1 MTPTLNVLILNPLS
15 DRHITTITNQVP
27 QAQVTVCDL
36 ANASEYIE
44 TADVVV
50 AMGMTDIRPL
60 FLRAEK
66 LKWVHA
72 LTAGVEKFVFPE
84 IQNSNVILTNSRG
97 IHGIPVS
104 EHVFSLMLAF
114 TRCLNLLI
122 RQQIEKRWKR
132 VLPDEIHEKTLG
144 IVGLGTIGREIAKK
158 AKGLGMQVLS
168 TKRTISQELF
178 VDKMYSPERLLE
190 MLSLCD
196 FVVVALPLTDDTKGL
211 LRLEHFAA
219 MKRSAYLIN
228 IARGDVICQDDLVQ
242 ALQEGLIRGAGLDVF
257 DNEPLSDESLLWDM
271 PNVIITPHVAASS
284 PYYLDR
290 AIKLFVDNLA
300 RYANGGEMFNIIDK
314 QKGY

>member
-36 ANASEYIE
+36 ENASEYIE

-60 FLRAEK
+60 FLKAAN

-84 IQNSNVILTNSRG
+84 MQSSNVILTNSRG

-122 RQQIEKRWKR
+122 RQQIEKKWKR

-158 AKGLGMQVLS
+158 AKGLGMQVLA
-168 TKRTISQELF
+168 TKRSISQELF

-196 FVVVALPLTDDTKGL
+196 FVVVALPLTEDTKGL
-211 LRLEHFAA
+211 LRYEHFAA

-242 ALQEGLIRGAGLDVF
+242 ALQDGLLRGAGLDVF

-290 AIKLFVDNLA
+290 AIKLFADNLA